1 MNLRISWEE
10 LAKAAQ
16 GRLSFGHSGDPV
28 ESISIDSR
36 TLKPSQAFWALKGPR
51 YDGHDF
57 LNSEAARK
65 ASGWVVETGRA
76 QKAAAKPEHLIEVR
90 DTGKALLALAAD
102 YRRKFEIP
110 VVGVTGSNG
119 KTTTKEMLRS
129 ICEKAAPT
137 CTSPGNWNNHI
148 GTPLSV
154 LELQPEHRYA
164 IFELA
169 DSKPGDIREIAQVAQ
184 PTVAVIT
191 NIGPDHMEFY
201 ANLEQNFRTKAEILE
216 GLPADGKA
224 VINADDP
231 WLESLETRLG
241 ERAVTFGLGERARV
255 RFSGADEMLIDRVK
269 IGVKLQ
275 VFGDLSR
282 YNACAAAAA
291 AAALGIKPDVIR
303 QGLESFKS
311 SGMRLER
318 LKHPSGCDI
327 VLDAYNANPASM
339 RASISA
345 FCSEFAGRPKVL
357 VLGDMKEL
365 GAGSAEFH
373 RELGQWLASLP
384 LKAVY
389 LAGPEMEKAGAAL
402 KSAAPFPVH
411 YGKDAPELKREL
423 KSEFKAGQIL
433 LFKASRAMRLEALL
447 EGEGAACSTI

>member
-1 MNLRISWEE
+1 MNLKMSWEE

-16 GRLSFGHSGDPV
+16 GRLSFGRAEDPV

-36 TLKPSQAFWALKGPR
+36 TLKPSQAFWALKGAR

-57 LNSEAARK
+57 LGTEAARK

-76 QKAAAKPEHLIEVR
+76 AKAVTKPEHLVEVR
-90 DTGKALLALAAD
+90 DTGKALLALAAEH
-102 YRRKFEIP
+102 RRKFEIP

-137 CTSPGNWNNHI
+137 CTSPGNWNNQV

-154 LELQPEHRYA
+154 LELGPEHRYG

-169 DSKPGDIREIAQVAQ
+169 DSKPGDILDIARVAQ

-216 GLPADGKA
+216 FLPEDGKA
-224 VINADDP
+224 VLNADDP
-231 WLESLETRLG
+231 WLESLEARLG

-255 RFSGADEMLIDRVK
+255 RFSGPEEMLIDRVK
-269 IGVKLQ
+269 IAVKLRI
-275 VFGDLSR
+275 FGDLSR

-291 AAALGIKPDVIR
+291 AWALGIKPDVIR
-303 QGLESFKS
+303 QGLESFKPS
-311 SGMRLER
+311 DMRLER
-318 LKHPSGCDI
+318 LRHPSGCDI

-339 RASISA
+339 RASITA
-345 FCSEFAGRPKVL
+345 FCNEFAGRPKVL

-365 GAGSAEFH
+365 GAGSAQFH

-384 LKAVY
+384 LKSVY
-389 LAGPEMEKAGAAL
+389 LVGPEMERAGEAL
-402 KSAAPFPVH
+402 KTAAPFPIH
-411 YGKDAPELKREL
+411 YGKDAPELKKAL
-423 KSEFKAGQIL
+423 KPEFKAGQIL

-447 EGEGAACSTI
+447 EGEGATCSTI